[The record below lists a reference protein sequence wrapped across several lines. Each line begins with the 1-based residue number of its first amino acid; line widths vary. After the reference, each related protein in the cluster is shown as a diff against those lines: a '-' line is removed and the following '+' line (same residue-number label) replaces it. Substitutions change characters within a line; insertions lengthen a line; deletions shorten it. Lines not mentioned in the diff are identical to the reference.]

1 MINQLLFDLKLFF
14 CKKKKKK
21 KKKNSEVINVQVR
34 FCRLHQ
40 FLLNGS
46 A

>member
-14 CKKKKKK
+14 CKK